1 MNLALALLTTA
12 AVAVLVGGQ
21 AVAAEDGGPLDDWPR
36 CQPVVVTVEPV
47 GHTEDP
53 NCLFPLPTI
62 RPELP

>member
-21 AVAAEDGGPLDDWPR
+21 AAAADGPLDDWPR

>member
-21 AVAAEDGGPLDDWPR
+21 AAAADGGPLDDWPR
-36 CQPVVVTVEPV
+36 CQPVVVTTEPV